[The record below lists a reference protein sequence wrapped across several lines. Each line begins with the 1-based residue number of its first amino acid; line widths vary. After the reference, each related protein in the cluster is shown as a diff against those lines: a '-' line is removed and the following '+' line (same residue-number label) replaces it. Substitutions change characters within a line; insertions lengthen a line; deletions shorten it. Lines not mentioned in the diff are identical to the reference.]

1 MPVEMLNYR
10 DLGQRLGTS
19 PEAARALSKRLR
31 LRRQLGNDGKTC
43 VAVDFAEI
51 SHKPKPVRSPA
62 GQRPDDKQ
70 TASYAALTAKVAEL
84 EDQIAHL
91 EIAAGRHRADFE
103 HERER
108 CDRQRQQN
116 YQLRERC
123 DQFMGVLLRQA
134 SDLMKAREAA
144 TRFECEL
151 TALKLCPWWRRLTR

>member
-31 LRRQLGNDGKTC
+31 LRRQLGNDGKTR

-51 SHKPKPVRSPA
+51 SHKPRPVRSPA

-70 TASYAALTAKVAEL
+70 TDRYAALTAKVTEL

-91 EIAAGRHRADFE
+91 EIAAGGHRADFE
-103 HERER
+103 R
-108 CDRQRQQN
+108 
-116 YQLRERC
+116 
-123 DQFMGVLLRQA
+123 
-134 SDLMKAREAA
+134 ARAV
-144 TRFECEL
+144 
-151 TALKLCPWWRRLTR
+151 